1 VIVVLASLR
10 YQIANYVDVLAW
22 VYTVTIILY
31 IVTQWIFAAG
41 LRIPYS
47 RASNAFLNFL
57 RDVCEPFLRLF
68 RRILPSFGGLDLSP
82 VVAIIVLQLAGW
94 LISRAIRG

>member
-1 VIVVLASLR
+1 VIVVLASVR
-10 YQIANYVDVLAW
+10 DQIANYVEVLAW
-22 VYTVTIILY
+22 VYTVVIILY

-41 LRIPYS
+41 LRVPYS

-68 RRILPSFGGLDLSP
+68 RRILPSFGGLDFSP
-82 VVAIIVLQLAGW
+82 IVAIIVIQLAGR
-94 LISRAIRG
+94 LISHAIRG